1 MASHYVHAPLISFS
15 EGGMGGGSTPLRKIP
30 SNYYIFLEPFLY
42 FFTLLLTH
50 SLAWKAFSGGWVGG
64 SLPVLVGKSGRGTLN
79 TNTKRLVVP

>member
-15 EGGMGGGSTPLRKIP
+15 EGEKIP